1 MKDVSVLGAPA
12 GMAGNNASVT
22 PEHESQMKVES
33 TNANR
38 SQTASPS
45 AVRTVRWGAAIVIG
59 AVVLLWILGAI
70 VFKDANL

>member
-1 MKDVSVLGAPA
+1 MKDVSVLGAPS
-12 GMAGNNASVT
+12 GSSGNNASVS
-22 PEHESQMKVES
+22 PEHEAQMKVES

-38 SQTASPS
+38 TQTASPS
-45 AVRTVRWGAAIVIG
+45 AVRVVRWGAAIVLG